1 MKTKFVVD
9 TTQVKSETVSNALKR
24 NRSYPDSVIWVA
36 SEKEPDKKL
45 FGIVMDA
52 KFYESQNSE
61 LGEKPIRKILE
72 DQELR
77 QEKHG
82 VPVYGLLVV
91 SQATNH
97 SKVYDDLKLDGK
109 CPKLDL
115 LKLREGEIYVDI
127 LAAV

>member
-1 MKTKFVVD
+1 MID
-9 TTQVKSETVSNALKR
+9 ACQVKSEAVSKTLKR
-24 NRSYPDSVIWVA
+24 NRSYPDSVIWCA
-36 SEKEPDKKL
+36 SKKEPDKKL
-45 FGIVMDA
+45 FGIVIDA

-77 QEKHG
+77 HEEHV

-91 SQATNH
+91 SQATNY
-97 SKVYDDLKLDGK
+97 SFVYEDLKLDGK

-115 LKLREGEIYVDI
+115 LKLREGEI
-127 LAAV
+127 